1 MKDAELKTILQDKT
15 TIDEKIKLIQELYKP
30 KRRTDQDIFN
40 IIEMFSPLNQM
51 YAMFFKNKTQRESVK
66 RMLNTLGEKKISK
79 AIEYVVENR
88 DKPYFPVITT
98 PYELEAKYARLRELY
113 KEHKHEENDLEYF
126 RRKTAEFNK
135 KHNLK

>member
-1 MKDAELKTILQDKT
+1 MKETELKTILQDKT
-15 TIDEKIKLIQELYKP
+15 SIDEKIKLIQELYKP

-79 AIEYVVENR
+79 SIEYVIANR

-113 KEHKHEENDLEYF
+113 KEKKHEENDLEYF
-126 RRKTAEFNK
+126 RRKTAEFK
-135 KHNLK
+135 KEYNIK